1 MKDTLDIM
9 AAVPCG
15 DTVSPRCVETL
26 FRVAA
31 HSRKWCR
38 LDVRFFRGYSCAMAR
53 NRAAAEFLGSVADY
67 LWFVDSDIVLPEDSL
82 RRLVNMGAE
91 VASGVY
97 FRKETGAERKAEA
110 YRTEGGRTVTYTEGE
125 IPDGAFEASAVGFG
139 CVLVSRAAMERC
151 VEAADGGRPFVYSHD
166 PLISE
171 DLWFCN
177 IATQLGCR
185 VMVDG
190 GLRLGHEGSWI
201 F

>member
-1 MKDTLDIM
+1 MKDILDIM
-9 AAVPCG
+9 VAVPCG
-15 DTVSPRCVETL
+15 GTVSPRCVETL
-26 FRVAA
+26 FGVAA

-53 NRAAAEFLGSVADY
+53 NRAAAEFLGSGADY
-67 LWFVDSDIVLPEDSL
+67 LWYVDSDIMLPEDSL
-82 RRLVNMGAE
+82 RRLVNIGAE
-91 VASGVY
+91 IASGVY
-97 FRKETGAERKAEA
+97 FRKETGEERKAEVF
-110 YRTEGGRTVTYTEGE
+110 RMEGEQTVVFTEGE
-125 IPDGAFEASAVGFG
+125 VPGGVFEASAVGFG

-151 VEAADGGRPFVYSHD
+151 MAAGGGRPFVYSHD

-177 IATQLGCR
+177 IATQLGYR

-201 F
+201 Y